1 MPDNDDLISRRI
13 AQRLDLLGAAINEL
27 GRRMTWRLDS
37 IDARIRNLEGKAEV
51 MDSRIQQAIDRIKNF
66 DTVAAGLQAT
76 NQAQAA
82 ELQKAREEIDNLKAK
97 VDQGTIAAEDFDALS
112 QALTNMEDLS
122 SGAVE
127 AVPANTDA
135 ATGDQ
140 S

>member
-82 ELQKAREEIDNLKAK
+82 ELQKAREEIDNLKSK

-122 SGAVE
+122 SGSVE